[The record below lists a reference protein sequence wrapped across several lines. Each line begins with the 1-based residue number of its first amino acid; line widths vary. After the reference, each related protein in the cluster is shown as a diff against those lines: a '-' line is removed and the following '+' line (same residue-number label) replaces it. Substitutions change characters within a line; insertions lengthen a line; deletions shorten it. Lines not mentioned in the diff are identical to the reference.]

1 MRRTI
6 LLFTVMAAALL
17 IGSGV
22 ALAAAVSDVE
32 PNDSIAGAQNIDGSF
47 SLDFD
52 PNIGSAYTNTSESL
66 PHATVNGTGND
77 TWDYYSFTVS
87 QAGDGV
93 ILDVDE
99 GIFCAP
105 EGCPGFDSWINLYDS
120 SGQSLATNDDESTEW
135 GQGGSISGVDSF
147 LEYTFE
153 TPGTYYVAVGTCC
166 VGPIADGV
174 IYQLHVS
181 IGELPEHP
189 YLCEGQLPTIQA
201 SGKSTNGTEGDDVI
215 AGTEG
220 RDTINGGG
228 GNDFICAKDGIN
240 TISGGAG
247 DDRITSGSSNDTI
260 SGGDGDDSLTGGDGN
275 DSISGGDGHDALF
288 GGDGNDR
295 IMGDQGIDSLYGDG
309 NNDTLDGGLG
319 DDYISGG
326 DGTDKCSLGEFGRD
340 YCEIAF
346 GPKVNR

>member
-1 MRRTI
+1 
-6 LLFTVMAAALL
+6 MAAALL

-22 ALAAAVSDVE
+22 ALASSVSDVE

-66 PHATVNGTGND
+66 PHATVNGTGNG
-77 TWDYYSFTVS
+77 TKDYYSFTVS

-99 GIFCAP
+99 GIFCDP
-105 EGCPGFDSWINLYDS
+105 EGCPGFDSWIELYDS
-120 SGQSLATNDDESTEW
+120 SGQSLANNDDESTEW

-166 VGPIADGV
+166 LSPVPNGV

-189 YLCEGQLPTIQA
+189 FLCQNQLPTIEGQ
-201 SGKSTNGTEGDDVI
+201 SGRATNGTKGDDVI

-228 GNDFICAKDGIN
+228 GNDIICGKDGTN
-240 TISGGAG
+240 TINGGAG
-247 DDRITSGSSNDTI
+247 DDSLTGGSSNDTI
-260 SGGDGDDSLTGGDGN
+260 SGGAGN
-275 DSISGGDGHDALF
+275 DNLN

-295 IMGDQGIDSLYGDG
+295 MMGDQGSDALYGEGGD
-309 NNDTLDGGLG
+309 DTLDGGLS

-326 DGTDKCSLGEFGRD
+326 DGTDKCSIGEFGRD
-340 YCEIAF
+340 ECEIAF

>member
-1 MRRTI
+1 MRRMI

-22 ALAAAVSDVE
+22 ALASSVSDVE

-66 PHATVNGTGND
+66 PHATVNGTGNE
-77 TWDYYSFTVS
+77 TKDYYSFTVS

-105 EGCPGFDSWINLYDS
+105 EGCPGFDSVIELYDS
-120 SGQSLATNDDESTEW
+120 SGQPLAHNDDESTEW

-166 VGPIADGV
+166 LSPVWNGV

-181 IGELPEHP
+181 IGVLPEHP
-189 YLCEGQLPTIQA
+189 FLCQNQLPTIEA
-201 SGKSTNGTEGDDVI
+201 SGRTTNGTKGDDVI

-228 GNDFICAKDGIN
+228 GNDIICGKDGTN
-240 TISGGAG
+240 TINGGAG
-247 DDRITSGSSNDTI
+247 DDSLTVGSSNDTI
-260 SGGDGDDSLTGGDGN
+260 SGGAGN
-275 DSISGGDGHDALF
+275 DNLN

-295 IMGDQGIDSLYGDG
+295 MMGDQGSDALSGEGGD
-309 NNDTLDGGLG
+309 DTLDGGPS

-340 YCEIAF
+340 ECELAI